1 MKSMMSGPSARAALC
16 AAVISAACLQG
27 AAAAHAKGG
36 SPGWHGLT
44 YHGAML
50 GTRGAYACDASGRTH
65 LARPTVHICRTG
77 H

>member
-1 MKSMMSGPSARAALC
+1 MKSTVSGLSARAALC
-16 AAVISAACLQG
+16 ATVISAALLLG
-27 AAAAHAKGG
+27 AAGVQAKGG

-50 GTRGAYACDASGRTH
+50 RTRGAYACDASGRAHPVRLHT
-65 LARPTVHICRTG
+65 CRAA